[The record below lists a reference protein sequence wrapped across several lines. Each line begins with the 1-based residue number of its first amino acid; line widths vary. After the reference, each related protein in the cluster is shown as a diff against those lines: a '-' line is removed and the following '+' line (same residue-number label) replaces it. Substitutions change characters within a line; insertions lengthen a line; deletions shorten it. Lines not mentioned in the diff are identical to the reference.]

1 MSTFARLVIDWQRR
15 HGRHDMPWQGT
26 RDPYRVWLS
35 EIMLQQTQVATVLDY
50 YPRFLARFPDLP
62 ALAHAPLE
70 AVLEV
75 WSGLGYYS
83 RARNL
88 HRCARQVIEEHGGVF
103 PDRADVLASL
113 PGIGRSTAA
122 AIAAFAFGHRG
133 AILDG
138 NVKRV
143 LCRVHGIAA
152 DPGQREVERGLW
164 RLAEEALPEVGIEP
178 YTQGLMDLGA
188 TVCLRRQPGCA
199 RCPLAVLCRVGREG
213 GWERIPAPRS
223 RPASPERAIS
233 LLVLI
238 LGDRVLLEE
247 RPQRGIWGGLLSLP
261 ELPPGDSS
269 SIALEIERTYGMLP
283 PGIEPLPVIRHAF
296 THFRLIAQ
304 PWLVRIDPSALNA
317 GEPPAH
323 LAQTS
328 APAPLAPG
336 NSPGQR
342 WLPLDRVS
350 TAALPRP
357 VKQLLSGIG

>member
-1 MSTFARLVIDWQRR
+1 
-15 HGRHDMPWQGT
+15 
-26 RDPYRVWLS
+26 
-35 EIMLQQTQVATVLDY
+35 
-50 YPRFLARFPDLP
+50 
-62 ALAHAPLE
+62 
-70 AVLEV
+70 
-75 WSGLGYYS
+75 
-83 RARNL
+83 
-88 HRCARQVIEEHGGVF
+88 
-103 PDRADVLASL
+103 L

-122 AIAAFAFGHRG
+122 AIAAFAFGRRA

-152 DPGQREVERGLW
+152 DPGQREVERRLW
-164 RLAEEALPEVGIEP
+164 SLAEEALPEAGMES

-199 RCPLAVLCRVGREG
+199 RCPVAGLCRVGQEG

-238 LGDRVLLEE
+238 MGDRVLLEE
-247 RPQRGIWGGLLSLP
+247 RPQKGIWGGLLSLP
-261 ELPPGDSS
+261 ELSTDDPAA
-269 SIALEIERTYGMLP
+269 IARELESGCGLSNP
-283 PGIEPLPVIRHAF
+283 VIEPLPVIRHAF

-304 PWLVRIDPSALNA
+304 PWLVRIDPSAMHA
-317 GEPPAH
+317 AESSAH
-323 LAQTS
+323 LARR
-328 APAPLAPG
+328 PG
-336 NSPGQR
+336 RLFPVHEDSPGQR

-357 VKQLLSGIG
+357 VKKLLSGIG